1 MDEASGRSWRSR
13 QAQDER
19 VQTHGSVT
27 EGDVTGATA
36 ASGVRQG
43 HGSLGAACIL
53 RAGGH
58 VLGPRPSSACAGEGA
73 PGAPG
78 GLRGGG
84 DSGDSEDLTL
94 GPREESCG
102 AVRGQGCAPVP
113 GGESRALLSEE
124 HSTDRDRRGPRPRPA
139 GEGRSRLTRAWH
151 RTSGAEERPRPRP
164 AQRDPQGSAPA
175 PPHPR
180 PGGDADHLE
189 DVLPVVCWDPFLRGK
204 PGGRRA
210 GLLLPCHTA

>member
-113 GGESRALLSEE
+113 GGETAGLCSPRNTAQTGTEEGPGRGQLGRGAPASPGPGTAPPAPRKGRARARHSGTPRAL
-124 HSTDRDRRGPRPRPA
+124 PRL
-139 GEGRSRLTRAWH
+139 RLIH
-151 RTSGAEERPRPRP
+151 V
-164 AQRDPQGSAPA
+164 
-175 PPHPR
+175 
-180 PGGDADHLE
+180 PGGTLTT
-189 DVLPVVCWDPFLRGK
+189 LRTCC
-204 PGGRRA
+204 R
-210 GLLLPCHTA
+210 